1 MRLQPV
7 RYRAQHP
14 LVLCPHWPLHQPAAA
29 SLAPVGHGVRGGQCP
44 PYNRRTAPT
53 PERRAGTA
61 AGFCV

>member
-1 MRLQPV
+1 MQLQPV

-14 LVLCPHWPLHQPAAA
+14 LVPCPHWPLHQPAAA

-53 PERRAGTA
+53 PER
-61 AGFCV
+61 